1 MKLSL
6 NGLVGYLTGK
16 GMKIAVNADA
26 KDEDEV
32 FDIEDEEEDEEDD
45 EEEKEPV
52 MKNKKPKANAA
63 EEGAEDPTMLSE
75 TELLAL
81 KSFAQKLATN
91 QSLTAALADGSL
103 DAALK
108 TVPAAAELVRNA
120 QAQAKAEKDTL
131 ITTIKANGSND
142 LSDEELGAMPVT
154 ALVKLNARMNVSY
167 AGLGGANFIQN
178 AEQPLTIRPMLLMKQ
193 QKETE

>member
-1 MKLSL
+1 MTKLSL

-16 GMKIAVNADA
+16 GMKVKVNAAAED
-26 KDEDEV
+26 DEEV
-32 FDIEDEEEDEEDD
+32 FEVEDGEEEDEE
-45 EEEKEPV
+45 EEEKV
-52 MKNKKPKANAA
+52 MKNKKPKTNS
-63 EEGAEDPTMLSE
+63 EEDTELVADPTMISE
-75 TELLAL
+75 TEMLAL
-81 KSFAQKLATN
+81 KDFAQKLAAN

-120 QAQAKAEKDTL
+120 QAQAKAEKDAL

-142 LSDEELGAMPVT
+142 LSDEELNAMPT
-154 ALVKLNARMNVSY
+154 SALVKLNARMNVSF
-167 AGLGGANFIQN
+167 AGLGGGSLIQN

-193 QKETE
+193 KETE